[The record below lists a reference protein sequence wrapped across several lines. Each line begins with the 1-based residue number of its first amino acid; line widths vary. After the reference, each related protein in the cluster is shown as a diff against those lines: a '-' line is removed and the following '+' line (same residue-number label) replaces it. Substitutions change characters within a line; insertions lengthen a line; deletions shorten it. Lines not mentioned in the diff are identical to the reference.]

1 MTDSGAD
8 GQQTVPTRTR
18 SPLYSAVIGLTALA
32 VLLQG
37 LWAGLFVREGK
48 NFDATSSQS
57 NFVTVHEVGGTVAQ
71 ALALVALIIAIWQLR
86 RRKDLVIGTA
96 VLFVLL
102 VVEGFLGE
110 GIGDNPTWPSYHIP
124 LAMLLM
130 ALCVWLPFR
139 ATRR

>member
-1 MTDSGAD
+1 MADSRPD

-18 SPLYSAVIGLTALA
+18 SPLYSALIGLTALA

-37 LWAGLFVREGK
+37 VWAGQFIREGK
-48 NFDATSSQS
+48 NFDASSSQS
-57 NFVTVHEVGGTVAQ
+57 NFVTVHEWGGTAAE
-71 ALALVALIIAIWQLR
+71 ALALIALIVAVWKLR

-102 VVEGFLGE
+102 GVEGFLGE
-110 GIGDNPTWPSYHIP
+110 GIGDHHSWPSYHIP
-124 LAMLLM
+124 LAMVLM